1 MSNPWF
7 RLYSEM
13 VDDEKVRLL
22 AFEDRWHFVA
32 MLCCKNMG
40 VLDKG
45 DDRPLLLR
53 KLGVKLGLAHRDLEG
68 ALLRLEEAGL
78 INADTCQP
86 IAWDGRQFVSDS
98 STSRV
103 KAYRDRVK
111 RERNVTVT
119 AQDTDTDTEEETD
132 TEEKKAAQ
140 GQQTDLLGQKEA
152 PKGKQKAQSV
162 ADLLRELPAD
172 LATDFIQHRK
182 ALKAPITHTA
192 VEGIKREAKK
202 ANLTFEQAVTCII
215 ERGWRGFKAEWVTK
229 DQPVSAQSQKNMGS
243 GLPRMQA

>member
-1 MSNPWF
+1 MANPWF

-13 VDDEKVRLL
+13 VDDEKIRLL

-32 MLCCKNMG
+32 LLCCKSMG
-40 VLDKG
+40 LLDKG
-45 DDRPLLLR
+45 NDRPRLLM
-53 KLGVKLGLAHRDLEG
+53 KLSVKLGLANRDLEA
-68 ALLRLEEAGL
+68 ALLRLEEAEL
-78 INADTCQP
+78 IDSETCQP
-86 IAWDGRQFVSDS
+86 ISWDDRQFLSNT
-98 STSRV
+98 STARV
-103 KAYRDRVK
+103 KAF
-111 RERNVTVT
+111 RERMKRGRNVSET
-119 AQDTDTDTEEETD
+119 AQEEETD
-132 TEEKKAAQ
+132 TETETDSEEKKAAQ
-140 GQQTDLLGQKEA
+140 GQQTDLLGQPEE
-152 PKGKQKAQSV
+152 PKGKQKAPSV

-202 ANLTFEQAVTCII
+202 ASMTFEQAVTCII

-229 DQPVSAQSQKNMGS
+229 DQPVTAQTQKNMGS